1 MAIAKINF
9 NFNINYKKYTM
20 KNNLFKSA
28 IITSLFVLLL
38 SSCNGEKKE
47 SLTKEPAIAVKVS
60 GASENNN
67 GQFVTASGKIE
78 AENSANLSTRMMG
91 YVTKIHVQVGQ
102 KVSTGQLLVSINNT
116 DLQAKKAQV
125 DASILQA
132 TAGYN
137 NAKKDYD
144 RFVNLFKQQS
154 ASQKELDD
162 MTARYEMAKA
172 GLEGAK
178 QMRNEV
184 MAQFSYSNITAPFAG
199 VVTNTFVKEGDMAN
213 PGMPLVSIEGAS
225 RLQVTAMVS
234 ESDITAIK
242 KGMAVKVL
250 VKSSNESLSGK
261 VSEISL
267 SAKNTGGQ
275 YLVKINLDKT
285 DSSVLS
291 GMFVNVQ
298 FPVANTIHPSDSEQA
313 KQTKTSEKVLVPESA
328 LVQQGQLTG
337 IYTIGT
343 GNIAIL
349 RWLRI
354 GKNFGNQ
361 VEVLSGLSAN
371 EQYIV
376 SANGKLYNGALVIPS
391 PTLP

>member
-1 MAIAKINF
+1 MKKIY
-9 NFNINYKKYTM
+9 IP
-20 KNNLFKSA
+20 LLA
-28 IITSLFVLLL
+28 LVLLA
-38 SSCNGEKKE
+38 SCNSEKK
-47 SLTKEPAIAVKVS
+47 KEIVKETAIAVKVS
-60 GASENNN
+60 GITENNSSL
-67 GQFVTASGKIE
+67 FVTASGKIE

-91 YVTKIHVQVGQ
+91 YVTKVHVQVGQ
-102 KVSTGQLLVSINNT
+102 KVGAGQLLVSINNT

-132 TAGYN
+132 TAGFN

-172 GLEGAK
+172 GLEGAR

-184 MAQFSYSNITAPFAG
+184 LAQFSYSNIKAPFSG

-213 PGMPLVSIEGAS
+213 PGMPLVSVEGAS
-225 RLQVTAMVS
+225 KLQVMAMVS
-234 ESDITAIK
+234 ENDIVSIK
-242 KGMAVKVL
+242 KGMPVSVL
-250 VKSSNESLSGK
+250 VKSSNEKLSGK
-261 VSEISL
+261 VSEVSIS
-267 SAKNTGGQ
+267 ATNTGGQ
-275 YLVKINLDKT
+275 YLVKIDLGKT
-285 DSSVLS
+285 DNTVLS

-298 FPVANTIHPSDSEQA
+298 FPVANKATTSNSELL
-313 KQTKTSEKVLVPESA
+313 LVPESA
-328 LVQQGQLTG
+328 LVKQGQLTG

-343 GNIAIL
+343 GKVAIL
-349 RWLRI
+349 RWLRT
-354 GKNFGNQ
+354 GKNYGNQ

-376 SANGKLYNGALVIPS
+376 SADRKLYNGASVS
-391 PTLP
+391 VQ

>member
-1 MAIAKINF
+1 MKSKIHEIQFIKNIKMSKKIIAILYI
-9 NFNINYKKYTM
+9 
-20 KNNLFKSA
+20 SA
-28 IITSLFVLLL
+28 VLLT
-38 SSCNGEKKE
+38 SCGGDKKE
-47 SLTKEPAIAVKVS
+47 PIKQETAIAVKVS
-60 GASENNN
+60 GVSENNN
-67 GQFVTASGKIE
+67 SPFVTASGKIE

-91 YVTKIHVQVGQ
+91 YVTKIHVKVGQ
-102 KVSTGQLLVSINNT
+102 KVGAGQLLVSINNT

-184 MAQFSYSNITAPFAG
+184 MAQFSYSNMTAPFSG
-199 VVTNTFVKEGDMAN
+199 TVTNTFVKEGDMAN
-213 PGMPLVSIEGAS
+213 PGMPLVSVEGAT

-234 ESDITAIK
+234 ENDIASIQ
-242 KGMAVKVL
+242 KGMPVKVL
-250 VKSSNESLSGK
+250 VKSSNKMLSGK
-261 VSEISL
+261 VSEVSV
-267 SAKNTGGQ
+267 SATNTGGQ
-275 YLVKINLDKT
+275 YLVKVNLDKT

-298 FPVANTIHPSDSEQA
+298 FPFENKTQA
-313 KQTKTSEKVLVPESA
+313 VQTDRILVPESA
-328 LVQQGQLTG
+328 LVKQGQLTG

-343 GNIAIL
+343 GNVAIL
-349 RWLRI
+349 RWLRT

-376 SANGKLYNGALVIPS
+376 SAEGKLYNGALVSIQ
-391 PTLP
+391 

>member
-1 MAIAKINF
+1 MKKIF
-9 NFNINYKKYTM
+9 IP
-20 KNNLFKSA
+20 
-28 IITSLFVLLL
+28 VLALVIL
-38 SSCNGEKKE
+38 ASCDSKKKE
-47 SLTKEPAIAVKVS
+47 EIVKEPAIAVKVS
-60 GASENNN
+60 GITENNSSP
-67 GQFVTASGKIE
+67 FVTASGKIE

-91 YVTKIHVQVGQ
+91 YVTKVHVQVGQ
-102 KVSTGQLLVSINNT
+102 KVGAGQLLVSINNT

-132 TAGYN
+132 TAGFN

-172 GLEGAK
+172 GLEGAR

-184 MAQFSYSNITAPFAG
+184 LAQFSYSNIKAPFSG

-213 PGMPLVSIEGAS
+213 PGMPLVSVEGAS
-225 RLQVTAMVS
+225 KLQVMAMVS
-234 ESDITAIK
+234 ENDIVSIK
-242 KGMAVKVL
+242 KGMPVSVL
-250 VKSSNESLSGK
+250 VKSSNEKLSGK
-261 VSEISL
+261 VSEVSIS
-267 SAKNTGGQ
+267 ATNTGGQ
-275 YLVKINLDKT
+275 YLVKIDLGKT
-285 DSSVLS
+285 DNTVLS

-298 FPVANTIHPSDSEQA
+298 FPVANKATTSNSELL
-313 KQTKTSEKVLVPESA
+313 LVPESA
-328 LVQQGQLTG
+328 LVKQGQLTG

-343 GNIAIL
+343 GNVAIL
-349 RWLRI
+349 RWLRT
-354 GKNFGNQ
+354 GKNYGDQ

-376 SANGKLYNGALVIPS
+376 SADGKIYNGASVS
-391 PTLP
+391 VQ

>member
-1 MAIAKINF
+1 MKSKI
-9 NFNINYKKYTM
+9 ISSVRLLGSGREIQLKKQQTM
-20 KNNLFKSA
+20 KKIIAILSISA
-28 IITSLFVLLL
+28 IVLTS
-38 SSCNGEKKE
+38 CGGDKKE
-47 SLTKEPAIAVKVS
+47 TITKETAIAVKVS
-60 GASENNN
+60 GVSENTE
-67 GQFVTASGKIE
+67 GGFITASGKIE

-91 YVTKIHVQVGQ
+91 YVTKIHVKVGQ
-102 KVSTGQLLVSINNT
+102 KVGAGQLLVSINNS

-144 RFVNLFKQQS
+144 RFVNLYKQQS

-184 MAQFSYSNITAPFAG
+184 ISQFSYSNITAPFSG
-199 VVTNTFVKEGDMAN
+199 TVTNTFVKEGDMAN
-213 PGMPLVSIEGAS
+213 PGMPLVSVEGAT

-234 ESDITAIK
+234 ENNIASIK
-242 KGMAVKVL
+242 KGMVVKVL
-250 VKSSNESLSGK
+250 VKSSNTTLNGK
-261 VSEISL
+261 VSEVSS
-267 SAKNTGGQ
+267 SATNTGGQ

-298 FPVANTIHPSDSEQA
+298 FPVSNMIQT
-313 KQTKTSEKVLVPESA
+313 TKTEMVLVPETA
-328 LVQQGQLTG
+328 LVKQGQLTG

-343 GNIAIL
+343 GNVAIL
-349 RWLRI
+349 RWLRT
-354 GKNFGNQ
+354 GKTFGNQ

-376 SANGKLYNGALVIPS
+376 SAEGKLYNGALVSIQ
-391 PTLP
+391 

>member
-1 MAIAKINF
+1 M
-9 NFNINYKKYTM
+9 KK
-20 KNNLFKSA
+20 
-28 IITSLFVLLL
+28 IITLVSLSLFILT
-38 SSCNGEKKE
+38 SCNGEKKE
-47 SLTKEPAIAVKVS
+47 ALSKEPAIAVKIS
-60 GASENNN
+60 GISDNTNSP
-67 GQFVTASGKIE
+67 FVTASGKIE

-91 YVTKIHVQVGQ
+91 YVTKIHVEVGQ
-102 KVSTGQLLVSINNT
+102 KVGVGQLLVSINNT
-116 DLQAKKAQV
+116 DLKAKKAQV

-184 MAQFSYSNITAPFAG
+184 MAQFSYSNITAPFSG
-199 VVTNTFVKEGDMAN
+199 TVTNTFVKEGDMAN
-213 PGMPLVSIEGAS
+213 PGMPLVSVEGAS

-234 ESDITAIK
+234 ENDIASIK
-242 KGMAVKVL
+242 KGTPVHVL
-250 VKSSNESLSGK
+250 VKSSNTKLTGRVNE
-261 VSEISL
+261 VSIS
-267 SAKNTGGQ
+267 ATNTGGQ

-298 FPVANTIHPSDSEQA
+298 FPIENKTEAI
-313 KQTKTSEKVLVPESA
+313 QTDRILVPQTA

-337 IYTIGT
+337 IYTIGE

-349 RWLRI
+349 RWLRT

-361 VEVLSGLSAN
+361 VEVLSGLASN
-371 EQYIV
+371 EQYII
-376 SANGKLYNGALVIPS
+376 SADGKLYNGALVRIQ
-391 PTLP
+391 

>member
-1 MAIAKINF
+1 MKSKIHEIQIIKNMKMSKKIIAILSI
-9 NFNINYKKYTM
+9 
-20 KNNLFKSA
+20 SA
-28 IITSLFVLLL
+28 VLLT
-38 SSCNGEKKE
+38 SCGGDKKE
-47 SLTKEPAIAVKVS
+47 SIAPEPAIAVKVS
-60 GASENNN
+60 GVSENTQ
-67 GQFVTASGKIE
+67 GGFITASGKIE

-91 YVTKIHVQVGQ
+91 YVTKIHVKVGQ
-102 KVSTGQLLVSINNT
+102 KIGAGQLLVSINNN

-132 TAGYN
+132 TAGYK

-162 MTARYEMAKA
+162 MNARYEMAKA

-184 MAQFSYSNITAPFAG
+184 LAQFSYSNITAPFSG
-199 VVTNTFVKEGDMAN
+199 TVTNTFVKEGDMAN
-213 PGMPLVSIEGAS
+213 PGMPLVSVEGAT

-234 ESDITAIK
+234 ENNIAAIK

-250 VKSSNESLSGK
+250 VKSSNANLTGK
-261 VSEISL
+261 VSEVSL
-267 SAKNTGGQ
+267 SATNTGGQ

-298 FPVANTIHPSDSEQA
+298 FPVSNTIQT
-313 KQTKTSEKVLVPESA
+313 TKTEMVLVPETA
-328 LVQQGQLTG
+328 LVKQGQLTG

-343 GNIAIL
+343 GNVAIL

-354 GKNFGNQ
+354 GKTFDNQ
-361 VEVLSGLSAN
+361 VEVLSGLSVN

-376 SANGKLYNGALVIPS
+376 SAEGKLYNGALVS
-391 PTLP
+391 VQ

>member
-1 MAIAKINF
+1 M
-9 NFNINYKKYTM
+9 KK
-20 KNNLFKSA
+20 
-28 IITSLFVLLL
+28 IITILTISSLLL
-38 SSCNGEKKE
+38 VACGKE
-47 SLTKEPAIAVKVS
+47 NKEALVNEPAIAVKVS
-60 GASENNN
+60 GISENNN
-67 GQFVTASGKIE
+67 SPFVTASGKIE

-91 YVTKIHVQVGQ
+91 FVTKIHVQVGQ
-102 KVSTGQLLVSINNT
+102 KVNAGQLLVSINNS

-184 MAQFSYSNITAPFAG
+184 IAQFSYSNITAPFSG

-213 PGMPLVSIEGAS
+213 PGMPLVSVEGAS

-234 ESDITAIK
+234 ENDIATIK
-242 KGMAVKVL
+242 KGMAVNVL
-250 VKSSNESLSGK
+250 VKSSNKNVNGK
-261 VSEISL
+261 VSEVSS
-267 SAKNTGGQ
+267 SATNTGGQ

-285 DSSVLS
+285 DASILS

-298 FPVANTIHPSDSEQA
+298 FPVANKVETISNEM
-313 KQTKTSEKVLVPESA
+313 VLIPETT
-328 LVQQGQLTG
+328 LVKQGQLSG
-337 IYTIGT
+337 IYTVGT
-343 GNIAIL
+343 GNVAIL

-354 GKNFGNQ
+354 GKTFGSQ
-361 VEVLSGLSAN
+361 VEVLSGLSAMEN
-371 EQYIV
+371 YIV
-376 SANGKLYNGALVIPS
+376 SADGKLYNGVKVIPS
-391 PTLP
+391 PALPEGKGDESSQKL

>member
-1 MAIAKINF
+1 
-9 NFNINYKKYTM
+9 
-20 KNNLFKSA
+20 
-28 IITSLFVLLL
+28 
-38 SSCNGEKKE
+38 
-47 SLTKEPAIAVKVS
+47 
-60 GASENNN
+60 
-67 GQFVTASGKIE
+67 
-78 AENSANLSTRMMG
+78 MG

-102 KVSTGQLLVSINNT
+102 KVGAGQLLVSINNT

-184 MAQFSYSNITAPFAG
+184 IAQFSYSNITAPFSG
-199 VVTNTFVKEGDMAN
+199 TVTNTFVKEGDIAN
-213 PGMPLVSIEGAS
+213 PGMPLVSVEGAS
-225 RLQVTAMVS
+225 RLQVSAMIS
-234 ESDITAIK
+234 ENDIAAIK
-242 KGMAVKVL
+242 KGMPVHVL
-250 VKSSNESLSGK
+250 VKSSNKTLTGK
-261 VSEISL
+261 VNEVSL

-298 FPVANTIHPSDSEQA
+298 FPIENKTETI
-313 KQTKTSEKVLVPESA
+313 QTDRILVPQTA

-337 IYTIGT
+337 IYTIGE

-349 RWLRI
+349 RWLRT

-361 VEVLSGLSAN
+361 VEVLSGLTAN
-371 EQYIV
+371 EQYII
-376 SANGKLYNGALVIPS
+376 SAEGKLYNGAKVSIQ
-391 PTLP
+391 